1 MDPSAIHHH
10 RCHFSL
16 VLYFLPGRHK
26 SIVIFCL
33 IFSDHSLFG
42 EEFYQVSDQSIT
54 LQLIAG
60 ALLFGL
66 GWGLSGI

>member
-1 MDPSAIHHH
+1 
-10 RCHFSL
+10 
-16 VLYFLPGRHK
+16 
-26 SIVIFCL
+26 L